1 MDWMG
6 GMECS
11 VFNLKPVL
19 LLILLI
25 ALGACSAKKEKP
37 AAKPPVMVTVAAA
50 VEKSF
55 PVQVRAIGNVEAYNT
70 VEIKAQVNGQVARVH
85 FAEGEDVRRGA
96 LLFTIDPR
104 PFEAALRRAEAELA
118 RDLAQAKFA
127 REQTERYGA
136 LLKDGI
142 VTQDQ
147 YDQLRAN
154 ADAFDAAIA
163 ADRASVDN
171 ARLLLG
177 YCYIRSPIDGRTGNL
192 AVKAGNLVKA
202 NDLPVLVTINQI
214 TPINATF
221 TIPEK
226 ELAEIKK
233 YLGAGKLRVDA
244 VIPDDPK
251 GPESGTVTFL
261 DNAVDSATGT
271 IRLKGTFANSGRRLW
286 PGQFVNVALT
296 LTTRPNA
303 VVVPTRAIQTGQQ
316 GEFVFVVRSDLTVES
331 RAVATGEMMDGE
343 TVIARGITPG
353 EKVVTDGQMQLVPG
367 ARVYIKRGE
376 GTVDRGEGITSKP
389 VENNQVIR

>member
-1 MDWMG
+1 MDSALTLIRG
-6 GMECS
+6 VKCNGRQSGLFAFC
-11 VFNLKPVL
+11 L
-19 LLILLI
+19 LLLL

-37 AAKPPVMVTVAAA
+37 AAKPPVMVTIAAA
-50 VEKSF
+50 VEKNF

-70 VEIKAQVNGQVARVH
+70 VSVKAQINGQVASVH
-85 FAEGEDVRRGA
+85 FAEGDDVSRGA

-104 PFEAALRRAEAELA
+104 PFEAALRQAEATLA
-118 RDLAQAKFA
+118 RDLAQARFA

-154 ADAFDAAIA
+154 ADALDAAIA
-163 ADRASVDN
+163 ADRATVDN
-171 ARLLLG
+171 ARILLG

-214 TPINATF
+214 TPIYATF

-233 YLGAGKLRVDA
+233 YLGAGKLKVDA

-251 GPESGTVTFL
+251 GPESGTITFL
-261 DNAVDSATGT
+261 DNAVDTATGT

-286 PGQFVNVALT
+286 PGQFVNVVLT

-331 RAVATGEMMDGE
+331 RAVATGEMLNGE
-343 TVIARGITPG
+343 TVIAMGIIPG

-367 ARVYIKRGE
+367 ARVAPRAEQPPG
-376 GTVDRGEGITSKP
+376 
-389 VENNQVIR
+389 QVNRR

>member
-1 MDWMG
+1 
-6 GMECS
+6 MESALGSIRAVKCNARQS
-11 VFNLKPVL
+11 ALLAFCL
-19 LLILLI
+19 LLLP
-25 ALGACSAKKEKP
+25 ALGACSGKKEKP
-37 AAKPPVMVTVAAA
+37 AAKPPVMVTVAVA
-50 VEKSF
+50 VEKSI

-70 VEIKAQVNGQVARVH
+70 VSVKAQINGQVARVH
-85 FAEGEDVRRGA
+85 FAEGEDVARGA

-104 PFEAALRRAEAELA
+104 PYEAALRQAEATLA
-118 RDLAQAKFA
+118 RDRAQARFA
-127 REQTERYGA
+127 SQQTERYGA

-154 ADAFDAAIA
+154 ADALDAAIA
-163 ADRASVDN
+163 ADLATVDN
-171 ARLLLG
+171 ARILLG

-214 TPINATF
+214 TPIYATF

-233 YLGAGKLRVDA
+233 YLGAGRLKVDA

-271 IRLKGTFANSGRRLW
+271 IRLKGTFANAGRRLW
-286 PGQFVNVALT
+286 PGQFVNVVLT
-296 LTTRPNA
+296 LATRPNA

-316 GEFVFVVRSDLTVES
+316 GEFVFVVKDDLTVES
-331 RAVATGEMMDGE
+331 RVVATGEMLNGE
-343 TVIARGITPG
+343 SVIARGITPG
-353 EKVVTDGQMQLVPG
+353 EKVVTDGQLQLVPG
-367 ARVYIKRGE
+367 ARVAPRTEQPPG
-376 GTVDRGEGITSKP
+376 
-389 VENNQVIR
+389 QVSRR